1 MSQNSPR
8 PHNYNPKEA
17 TVTVGQIIDYRD
29 RRNENQAI
37 LAAELN
43 RFTDIDQA
51 YVRLEEQ
58 VAWNLKDCDQ
68 HNYIRILANTWDE
81 QRQGHLTNHK
91 PLSVKLVGYRY
102 TPEGAATA
110 LLPQPI
116 EVAKVALLCGDR
128 LNYRSRNLIADY
140 LQTCLEELSRDANG
154 GQLTFDDDDC
164 VNAILFL
171 ALAEQLLARTRSR
184 YSYDDVVTQAW
195 MDAFMDFVASTSTA
209 PGYTYMICSSLLH
222 LLGSYASSRE
232 PEFSLR
238 VKMIVTH
245 YLLGAVISDSDLR
258 ALCLDPHTRFVITP
272 WLDLYVQCWHSL
284 PQETQRRLLMDY
296 GIETQFTLL
305 DFVALAVQR
314 QSAHI
319 CSVQYFST
327 ELHTTE

>member
-29 RRNENQAI
+29 RRNKNQAI

-81 QRQGHLTNHK
+81 QRQGHLTHHK

-110 LLPQPI
+110 LLPQPV

-184 YSYDDVVTQAW
+184 YSYDDIVTQAW